1 MEDDVIELIFCS
13 KCETIKEISLSFL
26 QYFRRKMDT
35 NDLES
40 YLKQTE
46 IYRRKTNMRKIKGTT
61 YIYMEEKEALLP

>member
-13 KCETIKEISLSFL
+13 KCETIEEISLSFL

-40 YLKQTE
+40 YLK
-46 IYRRKTNMRKIKGTT
+46 
-61 YIYMEEKEALLP
+61 